1 MGVGR
6 NVIFW
11 SIAGVMASLPIP
23 FVIAG
28 QRLILYEKVP
38 EQIQGRVFA
47 VRNAIQFSTI
57 PLGILL
63 GGFLADYVFEPFMR
77 KENGITAVLHTL
89 VGTGS
94 GSGMAVMF
102 LCTGILGSLFSF
114 ISYHKKE
121 IKAFG

>member
-1 MGVGR
+1 
-6 NVIFW
+6 
-11 SIAGVMASLPIP
+11 MASLPIP

-28 QRLILYEKVP
+28 QRLVLYEKVP

-89 VGTGS
+89 VGTES

>member
-1 MGVGR
+1 
-6 NVIFW
+6 
-11 SIAGVMASLPIP
+11 MASLPIP

-28 QRLILYEKVP
+28 QRLVLYEKVP

>member
-1 MGVGR
+1 MCVGR

-28 QRLILYEKVP
+28 QRLVLYEKVP

-89 VGTGS
+89 VGTGN